1 MALEVLSEEDEE
13 ENSFDHDDE
22 LSVSLPS
29 ADGVTITQEGDG
41 DEVSKAEK
49 GKRGAKR
56 SKAGVQLSPSKSK
69 ASRVKRADCW
79 KYFKLISV
87 ASKKEFGVQI
97 TKAKCKFC
105 SKSYVYHQGGATS
118 QLNRH
123 LTKCTQYLN
132 KLAKAKAN
140 LAQGTLTFS
149 PDGSSIVVN
158 PTEYDHDHTRLLI
171 A

>member
-1 MALEVLSEEDEE
+1 MALEVLSEEEE
-13 ENSFDHDDE
+13 EEDNSFDHDDE

-105 SKSYVYHQGGATS
+105 SKSYVYHQGGQHHS
-118 QLNRH
+118 
-123 LTKCTQYLN
+123 
-132 KLAKAKAN
+132 
-140 LAQGTLTFS
+140 
-149 PDGSSIVVN
+149 
-158 PTEYDHDHTRLLI
+158 
-171 A
+171 

>member
-1 MALEVLSEEDEE
+1 MALEVLSEEEEEDEE

-22 LSVSLPS
+22 LCVSLPS

-56 SKAGVQLSPSKSK
+56 SNAGVQLSPSKSK

-105 SKSYVYHQGGATS
+105 SKSYVSPLKRRTS
-118 QLNRH
+118 TYSIIGRS
-123 LTKCTQYLN
+123 
-132 KLAKAKAN
+132 
-140 LAQGTLTFS
+140 TLIDFLWWL
-149 PDGSSIVVN
+149 VW
-158 PTEYDHDHTRLLI
+158 
-171 A
+171 